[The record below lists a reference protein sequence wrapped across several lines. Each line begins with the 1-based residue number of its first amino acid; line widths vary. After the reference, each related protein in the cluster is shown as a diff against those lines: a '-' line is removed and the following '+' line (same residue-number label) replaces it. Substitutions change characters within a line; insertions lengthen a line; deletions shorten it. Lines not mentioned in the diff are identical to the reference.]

1 MLTLKAARVNAMY
14 TLVQASKLIGI
25 SSNTLSSW
33 ERGETHPTWKQLIKV
48 ANVYNVNISDLI
60 FLEK

>member
-48 ANVYNVNISDLI
+48 SNIYNVNISDLI